1 MRIEQVR
8 IEHVPHLD
16 NSTVPKVAAGVT
28 TQFHPRIRIKPT
40 RQAGGKDLG
49 VKAATTRIRRGASTA
64 TAWAQMPSPRPRA
77 PIPSGLV
84 AFTAFELLVS
94 LLQAYVFTLLTGVY
108 IGAAISHEH

>member
-49 VKAATTRIRRGASTA
+49 VKAATTVQFGRSLFPLR
-64 TAWAQMPSPRPRA
+64 QVPS
-77 PIPSGLV
+77 
-84 AFTAFELLVS
+84 
-94 LLQAYVFTLLTGVY
+94 
-108 IGAAISHEH
+108 